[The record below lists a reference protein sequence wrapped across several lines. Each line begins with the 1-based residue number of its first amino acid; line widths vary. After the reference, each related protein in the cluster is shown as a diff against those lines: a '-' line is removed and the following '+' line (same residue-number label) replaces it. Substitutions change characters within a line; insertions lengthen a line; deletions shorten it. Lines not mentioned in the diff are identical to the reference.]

1 MDLDPSP
8 LVARRMD
15 TDSGTHQALPR
26 HRCTVLVVDDEP
38 AVLALL
44 VGQLG
49 HEFEVR
55 TACSAD
61 QARRM
66 LTDAP
71 ADVVLTDLQ
80 LPDATGIQLLD
91 WVHRH
96 APRTARV
103 LLTGTARVEDA
114 ADAINC
120 CRVHRLILKP
130 WRTDDLLVTMRS
142 VARGLFIER
151 NHEQLLEDYRR
162 LNEDLERRVQERTRE
177 LERVLHQLQLKNHM
191 FEKMSLTDP
200 LTGLPNR
207 RAVELVARKEYLRRT
222 RTPGP
227 IGFGLVDADRF
238 KQINSDYHLSG
249 GDHVLTWLAGALQ
262 GAVRA
267 CDTVGRVGGE
277 EFMVVAP
284 ATDQDGC
291 EALAERL
298 RATVAGGRCEY
309 RDKSIRVTVSVGLA
323 VAPAGSA
330 VGYDQL
336 REAAA
341 AFLAEAKSS
350 GRNRCVVRPVG

>member
-1 MDLDPSP
+1 MDLDPTP
-8 LVARRMD
+8 IAARRLD
-15 TDSGTHQALPR
+15 ADSGTHAVLPR
-26 HRCTVLVVDDEP
+26 HRCTVLLVDDEP
-38 AVLALL
+38 SVLALL
-44 VGQLG
+44 VCQLG
-49 HEFEVR
+49 NEFDVR
-55 TACSAD
+55 TACSAE
-61 QARRM
+61 QARRI
-66 LTDAP
+66 LADKP

-91 WVHRH
+91 WVHKH

-120 CRVHRLILKP
+120 CRVHRLVLKP

-142 VARGLFIER
+142 VARGLLLER
-151 NHEQLLEDYRR
+151 NHEQLLDDYRR

-177 LERVLHQLQLKNHM
+177 LEHVLQQLQLKNHM

-207 RAVELVARKEYLRRT
+207 RAVEHVAKKEFLRRT
-222 RTPGP
+222 RTGGP

-238 KQINSDYHLSG
+238 KDINSAHHLSG
-249 GDHVLTWLAGALQ
+249 GDHVLTWLAGSLQ

-284 ATDQDGC
+284 GTDADGC
-291 EALAERL
+291 DTLAERL
-298 RATVAGGRCEY
+298 RATVAGGATEFRG
-309 RDKSIRVTVSVGLA
+309 KPIRMTVSVGLA

-341 AFLAEAKSS
+341 AFLAEAKGG